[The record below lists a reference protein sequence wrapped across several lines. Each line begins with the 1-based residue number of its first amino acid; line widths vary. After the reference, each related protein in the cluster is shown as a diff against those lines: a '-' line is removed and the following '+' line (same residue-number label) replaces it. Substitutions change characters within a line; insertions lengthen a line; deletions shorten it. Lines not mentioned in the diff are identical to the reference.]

1 MAQWGLV
8 VPIDAEPSGGGRLED
23 GSDMRRLIGAMASAI
38 VIVAMAAGGAFASH
52 AITGDTVAPKAN
64 AHWYVPGNPKC
75 GETPDGGFSLKIEAE
90 DLGVGNYG
98 PIRITFYNGKHVSWE
113 IRSAYLHTYDADI
126 VIVKGG
132 PNAILYQ
139 YSKEDGVSNNEP
151 ADDSDTRLTAPR
163 NLNGAQPKYYGIS
176 HIQFCF
182 DPKA

>member
-1 MAQWGLV
+1 
-8 VPIDAEPSGGGRLED
+8 
-23 GSDMRRLIGAMASAI
+23 MRRLIGATATAIAI
-38 VIVAMAAGGAFASH
+38 VALAAGGALANH
-52 AITGDTVAPKAN
+52 AISGDTVAPNAN
-64 AHWYVPGNPKC
+64 SHSYVAGNPKC
-75 GETPDGGFSLKIEAE
+75 GETPTGGFSLKIEAD

-98 PIRITFYNGKHVSWE
+98 PIRITAYDGKYVSWE

-139 YSKEDGVSNNEP
+139 YSKEDGVSNTEP

>member
-1 MAQWGLV
+1 
-8 VPIDAEPSGGGRLED
+8 
-23 GSDMRRLIGAMASAI
+23 MRRLIGALASAI
-38 VIVAMAAGGAFASH
+38 VIAAMAAGGAFAGH
-52 AITGDTVAPKAN
+52 AINGDAVAPNAN
-64 AHWYVPGNPKC
+64 SHWRVDGNPKC
-75 GETPDGGFSLKIEAE
+75 GETPTGGFSLKIEAE
-90 DLGVGNYG
+90 DLAVGNYG
-98 PIRITFYNGKHVSWE
+98 PIRITAYDGKYVSWE

-132 PNAILYQ
+132 PMAILYQ
-139 YSKEDGVSNNEP
+139 YSKTDGVTNSLP